1 MTKKNKKNKKKKYK
15 PIVMCTT
22 VGVIAGSEI
31 CNYCV
36 LRKKCGA
43 LKYVNSE

>member
-1 MTKKNKKNKKKKYK
+1 MSFMQKKDKKKIKSV
-15 PIVMCTT
+15 VMCTT
-22 VGVIAGSEI
+22 VGVIAGSES

-43 LKYVNSE
+43 LKRVNTE